1 VRGQLFFD
9 TAEYEFT
16 RQIKLVDYVDLRE
29 EAFGSYR
36 KAAEIYAA
44 KVPQLPRG
52 QWTMEPYQMWFYV
65 MLGASDLSQLTRAAA
80 RSDPGLKQIGEA
92 MRALPGEAA
101 EVHLTQFG
109 EMLGNVL
116 AQVPAN
122 MKQRF
127 LSAGLQIVGPDHPSA
142 KTAANALNSYQELLD
157 EVQLRLT
164 IDGLTRVG
172 YHQPFGAFLSLEHS
186 RQLARESGGFSKY
199 LQNQS
204 TQSRAYMYVYA
215 GSQKPTNHRDE
226 FTKNIHSALDETFD
240 VVSITFHDA
249 NVKNIELARD
259 GWQETPFAYLV
270 LRAKDAAVDRIPSLQ
285 LDMDF
290 SDQAGQVILP
300 IRSQVQ
306 PIDAKEA
313 VPPLRPLQ
321 DLTVSFTLDE
331 REWREGKLVVEI
343 ASKAHGLIP
352 SHAQLFNFERPG
364 FDVDVSDNGLSVT
377 QFESDGHN
385 KIAHADRGWQFT
397 YRRKKDLRGDLPFQ
411 FPALLPGIQTT
422 SAEYKHY
429 QDADLVTVQPKQALA
444 GIMLK
449 APASRGLRQAA
460 AALILAVLAMAVWAL
475 VRRRKRRAQV
485 ATAETALALPAH
497 LTPFSVVAFLQ
508 RLDRQYASRLDEP
521 GRQELQT
528 QIRELEAVF
537 FSGTTPGHGPLDLE
551 STARTWQRR
560 VANQRDQ

>member
-1 VRGQLFFD
+1 
-9 TAEYEFT
+9 
-16 RQIKLVDYVDLRE
+16 
-29 EAFGSYR
+29 
-36 KAAEIYAA
+36 
-44 KVPQLPRG
+44 
-52 QWTMEPYQMWFYV
+52 
-65 MLGASDLSQLTRAAA
+65 
-80 RSDPGLKQIGEA
+80 
-92 MRALPGEAA
+92 
-101 EVHLTQFG
+101 
-109 EMLGNVL
+109 
-116 AQVPAN
+116 
-122 MKQRF
+122 
-127 LSAGLQIVGPDHPSA
+127 
-142 KTAANALNSYQELLD
+142 
-157 EVQLRLT
+157 
-164 IDGLTRVG
+164 
-172 YHQPFGAFLSLEHS
+172 
-186 RQLARESGGFSKY
+186 
-199 LQNQS
+199 
-204 TQSRAYMYVYA
+204 MYVYA

-313 VPPLRPLQ
+313 IPPLRPLQ
-321 DLTVSFTLDE
+321 DLTLSFTLDE
-331 REWREGKLVVEI
+331 REWREGKVVVEI

-364 FDVDVSDNGLSVT
+364 FDVDVTDNGLSVT

-460 AALILAVLAMAVWAL
+460 AALILAVLAIAVWAF
-475 VRRRKRRAQV
+475 VRRRKRGAQV
-485 ATAETALALPAH
+485 ATAETALALPAPAFTIVSGSQ
-497 LTPFSVVAFLQ
+497 LTATVPNGATTGRITVTTAAGTGTSTSDFTVTFSVVAFLQ

-537 FSGTTPGHGPLDLE
+537 FSGTTPANGPLDLE